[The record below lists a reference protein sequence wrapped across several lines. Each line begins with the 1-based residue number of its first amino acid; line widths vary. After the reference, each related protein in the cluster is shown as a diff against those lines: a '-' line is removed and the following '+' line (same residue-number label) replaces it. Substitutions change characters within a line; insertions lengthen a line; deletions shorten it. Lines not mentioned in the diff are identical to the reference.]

1 MFFLLL
7 CSFLITNANNIL
19 SQLKFLTQINYFEK
33 KMAKIQFYVYFFR
46 QIKKEI
52 EISVDTDTKNSESC
66 V

>member
-19 SQLKFLTQINYFEK
+19 SQLKFLTQINCFEK

-52 EISVDTDTKNSESC
+52 EISVDTDTKSSESC